1 MRGVTE
7 TRTSIH
13 QSARHG
19 KFVSFICDE
28 GQWIILGGVWWN
40 GVVMTVEWWLEAQE
54 ETGSAQIS
62 RFEWLT
68 VGCWRVFRVVW
79 LAGSGGFFFVVVWSS
94 RFVESGRLDDDD
106 AAAAAA
112 LSFWGRTQGVWLSG
126 HQ

>member
-62 RFEWLT
+62 RFEWLRM
-68 VGCWRVFRVVW
+68 GCGLLEGIWSRVVGW
-79 LAGSGGFFFVVVWSS
+79 IRGFLL
-94 RFVESGRLDDDD
+94 RRRLVESFCRVR
-106 AAAAAA
+106 
-112 LSFWGRTQGVWLSG
+112 SPR
-126 HQ
+126 